1 MVLARP
7 ETEVLVTCH
16 LVEILMLTMSGIS
29 FISFPLFLVLL
40 ELASPLES
48 RGEERILLAKPSNRS
63 YQDNLL
69 AYS

>member
-48 RGEERILLAKPSNRS
+48 REEEIIHLAKPSNRS